1 MRAVRLTGFLF
12 LGILSSSLYA
22 LSYILVREAG
32 KSGIHAFE
40 IAFVR
45 TLICTLVLI
54 VAALRVGMHVF
65 TIRKPHIIV
74 VRGLLSAAGLLLW
87 FYGLV
92 HLPMAEAM
100 TLSLTTVCFASLG
113 AALFLGESITRRR
126 AAAILMAIAGAV
138 AIIRPGPAGVQIEA
152 LAVVAAAACWGAA
165 ACLVR
170 SAARAENPLTIA
182 LWSSLIIAVLS
193 LPPAMAV
200 WTWPSAYAW
209 FLLVLVGIL
218 SAAGTLAWTA
228 AFRHGQTAQVMLT
241 DFVQLAWGVA
251 ISLAA
256 GEFIGTQSI
265 IGFVLIGSAIAL
277 VGLEKAPTKTQ
288 T

>member
-1 MRAVRLTGFLF
+1 MRAVRLGGFLF
-12 LGILSSSLYA
+12 LGIISSSFYA
-22 LSYILVREAG
+22 LSYILVRAVG

-45 TLICTLVLI
+45 TLICALVLI
-54 VAALRVGMHVF
+54 IVTLRVGMHIF
-65 TIRKPHIIV
+65 TIRKPHVIV

-92 HLPMAEAM
+92 YLPMAEAM

-113 AALFLGESITRRR
+113 AALFLGEPITGRR
-126 AAAILMAIAGAV
+126 AAAMLLAIAGAV
-138 AIIRPGPAGVQIEA
+138 AIIRPGSAGVQIEA

-170 SAARAENPLTIA
+170 SARAENPLTIA
-182 LWSSLIIAVLS
+182 LWSSLIIAVFS
-193 LPPAMAV
+193 LPLAMEV
-200 WTWPSAYAW
+200 WTWPSASDW
-209 FLLVLVGIL
+209 LLLVLVGIL

-256 GEFIGTQSI
+256 GEFIGTRSI
-265 IGFVLIGSAIAL
+265 FGFVLIGSAIAL
-277 VGLEKAPTKTQ
+277 VGLEKPSKTPT
-288 T
+288 

>member
-1 MRAVRLTGFLF
+1 MHLAPRPGGFLF

-22 LSYILVREAG
+22 FSYIFVRQAG
-32 KSGIHAFE
+32 KAGIHAFE

-45 TLICTLVLI
+45 TFVCALVLTI
-54 VAALRVGMHVF
+54 VTFRVGVHVF
-65 TIRKPHIIV
+65 KTRKPRIIV
-74 VRGLLSAAGLLLW
+74 VRGLLSAAGILLW

-113 AALFLGESITRRR
+113 AALFLGEPITRQR
-126 AAAILMAIAGAV
+126 AVAILLAIMGAV
-138 AIIRPGPAGVQIEA
+138 AIIRPGPSGVQIEA

-170 SAARAENPLTIA
+170 SAARVENPLTIA
-182 LWSSLIIAVLS
+182 LWSSLVIALFS

-200 WTWPSAYAW
+200 WTWPSGHDW
-209 FLLVLVGIL
+209 LLLVLVGIL
-218 SAAGTLAWTA
+218 TAAGTLAWTA

-241 DFVQLAWGVA
+241 DFAQLAWGVA

-256 GEFIGTQSI
+256 GEVLGAWSVFGI
-265 IGFVLIGSAIAL
+265 VLIGMAVVLA
-277 VGLEKAPTKTQ
+277 GLEGKLRP
-288 T
+288 